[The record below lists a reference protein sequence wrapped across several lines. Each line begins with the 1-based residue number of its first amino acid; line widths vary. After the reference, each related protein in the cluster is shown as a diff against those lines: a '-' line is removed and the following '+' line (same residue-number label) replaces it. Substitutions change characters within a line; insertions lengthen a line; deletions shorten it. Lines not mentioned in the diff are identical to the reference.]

1 MFFIHALDHLITVSG
16 LWQNNFK
23 ATWVGW
29 AFSVKMPQWILNVVH
44 LDRLVMMS
52 VHVADE
58 EVEDRH
64 VHDVEQSPALV
75 VRPHLLH
82 DITVILNKIH
92 YIKTY

>member
-1 MFFIHALDHLITVSG
+1 
-16 LWQNNFK
+16 
-23 ATWVGW
+23 
-29 AFSVKMPQWILNVVH
+29 
-44 LDRLVMMS
+44 MMS

-82 DITVILNKIH
+82 DITVILNKIDC
-92 YIKTY
+92 IKTYEGPFRLAA

>member
-1 MFFIHALDHLITVSG
+1 
-16 LWQNNFK
+16 
-23 ATWVGW
+23 
-29 AFSVKMPQWILNVVH
+29 
-44 LDRLVMMS
+44 MMS

-82 DITVILNKIH
+82 DITVILNKIDC
-92 YIKTY
+92 IKTHEGPFRLAAWNAVESANLTQV